1 MIFGQVTLPNLFEP
15 VPACDPLSG
24 EVVLAPLRRQHMGA
38 EAGHRPSEDRRVRA
52 AHVQGAGNRA
62 CGEDRPVVKGSVW
75 KERPSMCSLGETTNG
90 ISCLWNRSDLL
101 PMTGRSRRVP
111 GSIETITNSGN
122 TSWRE

>member
-38 EAGHRPSEDRRVRA
+38 EAGHRSSEDRRVRA

-75 KERPSMCSLGETTNG
+75 KERPCAVLEKPLMGFPVFGTGAT
-90 ISCLWNRSDLL
+90 SC
-101 PMTGRSRRVP
+101 
-111 GSIETITNSGN
+111 
-122 TSWRE
+122 